1 MTSPYA
7 GALTKDVPMRIQA
20 IFNRDGGTFRNMD
33 MEAYCRRA
41 TRIFEAHGH
50 DFSCAVVEG
59 SEVETAIAE
68 AAGRSDL
75 DAIIAGGGDGTIS
88 TAAGICW
95 KRGMPLGVVPA
106 GTMNL
111 FARSLKLPLD
121 LEEVLQALATGT
133 VRNADIASAN
143 GRAYIHQYSVGL
155 HARMVRLRNSYRF
168 SSRFGK
174 MRASIRAAFQVMFHP
189 PVFTAICEVNG
200 LEEKART
207 SAISISNNHFGADP
221 LLFAD
226 NLNGGELGIYIAG
239 AMTPGSVAHLAFDIL
254 RGKLKESEV
263 VSERGAS
270 HIVLRFPKLSRRAH
284 AVIDGELVP
293 LEKEVSI
300 RLHAGELKVLAPAT
314 PAGVA
319 ATGTPSRKSS

>member
-1 MTSPYA
+1 
-7 GALTKDVPMRIQA
+7 MRIQA
-20 IFNRDGGTFRNMD
+20 VFNRDGGTFRTMD

-41 TRIFEAHGH
+41 TEVFEAHGH
-50 DFSCAVVEG
+50 DFSCAIVEG
-59 SEVETAIAE
+59 REVESALAE
-68 AAGRSDL
+68 AAGRGDL

-95 KRGMPLGVVPA
+95 KEGMPLGVVPA

-121 LEEVLQALATGT
+121 VEEVLEVLAAGT

-168 SSRFGK
+168 SSRLGK
-174 MRASIRAAFQVMFHP
+174 MRASVRAAFNVMFDP

-200 LEEKART
+200 VEEKART

-221 LLFAD
+221 LLFAES
-226 NLNGGELGIYIAG
+226 LSGGELGIYIAG
-239 AMTPGSVAHLAFDIL
+239 AMTPGSVAHLVFDIL

-263 VSERGAS
+263 VSERGAT
-270 HIVLRFPKLSRRAH
+270 HVVLRFPRLSRRAN
-284 AVIDGELVP
+284 AVMDGELLP
-293 LEKEVSI
+293 LEPEVSI

-314 PAGVA
+314 PAGEA
-319 ATGTPSRKSS
+319 ATGTPSRRSS

>member
-1 MTSPYA
+1 
-7 GALTKDVPMRIQA
+7 MRIQA
-20 IFNRDGGTFRNMD
+20 VFNRDGGTFRTMN

-41 TRIFEAHGH
+41 TEVFEAHGH
-50 DFSCAVVEG
+50 DFSCAIVEG
-59 SEVETAIAE
+59 REIEAALAE
-68 AAGRSDL
+68 AAGRGDL

-95 KRGMPLGVVPA
+95 KEGMPLGVVPA

-121 LEEVLQALATGT
+121 VEEVLEVLAAGT

-168 SSRFGK
+168 SSRLGK
-174 MRASIRAAFQVMFHP
+174 MRASVRAAFNVMFDP

-200 LEEKART
+200 VEEKART

-221 LLFAD
+221 LLFAES
-226 NLNGGELGIYIAG
+226 LSGGELGIYIAD
-239 AMTPGSVAHLAFDIL
+239 AMTPCSVARLVFDIL

-263 VSERGAS
+263 VSERGAT
-270 HIVLRFPKLSRRAH
+270 HVVLRFPRLSRRAN
-284 AVIDGELVP
+284 AVMDGELLP
-293 LEKEVSI
+293 LEPEVSI

-314 PAGVA
+314 PAGEA
-319 ATGTPSRKSS
+319 ATGTPSRRSS